1 MNNKK
6 TTKISIYIS
15 ERAYEDL
22 KKLSVKKRTSMAN
35 LVRNFVT
42 KGLNVENHDEN
53 EEEFRRMIHDE
64 MTEVIKQEVER
75 LIKLQVK
82 STKASAITMYTGL
95 QIMSESFA
103 DDVSFARVVASA
115 SKQAAIY
122 MKQKEKSDDEYMQD
136 ANEIISGMKKVVRA
150 GEE

>member
-1 MNNKK
+1 MGN
-6 TTKISIYIS
+6 IIRSFII
-15 ERAYEDL
+15 
-22 KKLSVKKRTSMAN
+22 
-35 LVRNFVT
+35 
-42 KGLNVENHDEN
+42 KGLTVESHDEN

-64 MTEVIKQEVER
+64 MTEVFKQQVER

-115 SKQAAIY
+115 SKQDVY
-122 MKQKEKSDDEYMQD
+122 KRQVPSFSVQSDCQTQH
-136 ANEIISGMKKVVRA
+136 SKP
-150 GEE
+150 

>member
-64 MTEVIKQEVER
+64 MTEVIKQEDV
-75 LIKLQVK
+75 
-82 STKASAITMYTGL
+82 A
-95 QIMSESFA
+95 FA
-103 DDVSFARVVASA
+103 VLRNCVDHH
-115 SKQAAIY
+115 
-122 MKQKEKSDDEYMQD
+122 
-136 ANEIISGMKKVVRA
+136 ISGCA
-150 GEE
+150 